1 MANIVKQIA
10 IFNKDQNS
18 GMGSW
23 ETKDIGAL
31 ASNITLATPIGEDSN
46 VEDVLH
52 HVLPNNGLSSGFIE
66 ATEGGQLKTS
76 NMSDDINGFFENTED
91 GGLNTIVSDI
101 SALQTEL
108 NTKVNSSALNGLI
121 EQWVL
126 DNMGGDDAS
135 IVPGLKAEQISNLVY
150 PIGSIFTSFSSQNPS
165 EFLGGSWEQITDK
178 FLLATS
184 SDAANL
190 SNQTG
195 GAKSI
200 SYTPIITLTRST
212 NVAITAHTYTPAG
225 SISDNIA
232 ACFNELKGQ
241 GTVSSGSFKNRM
253 IVTDGPSTNPSFT
266 FKGTKASLSH
276 SITQPDFKATGTAA
290 TIATMPPYVTVYM
303 WKRTALAPANNYY
316 VVGSEEVA
324 NKILVDIEQET
335 LIDALLSEST
345 IRKWQEI
352 LENNS

>member
-1 MANIVKQIA
+1 MADIVKQIA

-23 ETKDIGAL
+23 QTKNIGAL
-31 ASNITLATPIGEDSN
+31 ASNITLATPIGGNSN

-52 HVLPNNGLSSGFIE
+52 QVLPNNGLSSGFIE

-76 NMSDDINGFFENTED
+76 SMSDDINGFFEDTEY

-135 IVPGLKAEQISNLVY
+135 IVPGLKAEQISNLIY
-150 PIGSIFTSFSSQNPS
+150 PIGSIFISFNSQNPS

-195 GAKSI
+195 GAKSV
-200 SYTPIITLTRST
+200 SYTPVITLTRST
-212 NVAITAHTYTPAG
+212 NVAISNHSYRPAG
-225 SISDNIA
+225 SNSTN
-232 ACFNELKGQ
+232 FNKGQ
-241 GTVSSGSFKNRM
+241 VNGYGAAKPGAGYQNRLVVMGSTSGGVKVTFTGT
-253 IVTDGPSTNPSFT
+253 TAT
-266 FKGTKASLSH
+266 LSH
-276 SITQPDFKATGTAA
+276 SITQPNFTAKGTAA